1 MKIKTKLALLYT
13 SITVGILVIVFIFV
27 YLLTSKNIDNNYY
40 TLLLDKALI
49 TAQKHFEKDEL
60 NQHAYQKILDA
71 YQSLLPETDERVITA
86 NNRQHATK
94 ELESFLDNR
103 QIEELFNKNQVKFEI
118 DNQSGVGI
126 YYPDNEGNFII
137 IVTARNIQGDY
148 LKSGL
153 KKILITVLFI
163 SSILIFGLLW
173 WNAKMITKPLQ
184 EIVTRMQEI
193 TPKDLHLRLAERKG
207 NDELAQTINYFNRM
221 IERLEI
227 SFNSQKTFIA
237 NASHELK
244 NPLTAIMGECEV
256 MQLKQF
262 TPDEY
267 KASIR
272 RIESEIERL
281 NILVN
286 NLFRLAQTDLDISE
300 SGSERLNVV
309 EELQSVIQYFEYSKY
324 KGRISFVK
332 DETPFYIK
340 SNNHLLFVAL
350 QNIIDN
356 ACKYSDSTVT
366 VRAVKTRSGF
376 QITVSDK
383 GIGIPSDEKE
393 KIFDTFYRGRNTHNY
408 KGAGIGLSLAHKILT
423 LSEADIRISSSENIG
438 STISIIWNN
447 TF

>member
-40 TLLLDKALI
+40 TLLFDKALI

-60 NQHAYQKILDA
+60 NQHAYQKIIDA
-71 YQSLLPETDERVITA
+71 YQSLLPETSERVIIA
-86 NNRQHATK
+86 NDRQQATK
-94 ELESFLDNR
+94 ELETFLTDR
-103 QIEELFNKNQVKFEI
+103 QVKGLFQNYQVKFEL

-137 IVTARNIQGDY
+137 IVTARNLQGEY
-148 LKSGL
+148 LISSL
-153 KKILITVLFI
+153 KKILILILVI
-163 SSILIFGLLW
+163 SSVIIFGLLW
-173 WNAKMITKPLQ
+173 WNAKIITKPLQ
-184 EIVTRMQEI
+184 EMVNRMQEI
-193 TPKDLHLRLAERKG
+193 TSNALHLRLAKRKG
-207 NDELAQTINYFNRM
+207 NDELAQTINYFNQM

-256 MQLKQF
+256 MQLKDF

-267 KASIR
+267 KTSLS

-286 NLFRLAQTDLDISE
+286 NLFQLAQTDLDISE
-300 SGSERLNVV
+300 SESEQLNLAD
-309 EELQSVIQYFEYSKY
+309 ELQSVVQHFEYSKY

-332 DETPFYIK
+332 DNTPFYIK

-356 ACKYSDSTVT
+356 ACKYSEETVT
-366 VRAVKTRSGF
+366 VRAFKIKSGF

-393 KIFDTFYRGRNTHNY
+393 KIFDTFYRGRNTYGY

-423 LSEADIRISSSENIG
+423 LSGAVMEITSSENMG
-438 STISIIWNN
+438 TTILIIWKNS
-447 TF
+447 F

>member
-60 NQHAYQKILDA
+60 NQHAYQKILDS
-71 YQSLLPETDERVITA
+71 YQSLLPETSERVVIA
-86 NNRQHATK
+86 NNRQDATK
-94 ELESFLDNR
+94 ELESFLDDR
-103 QIEELFNKNQVKFEI
+103 QIEELFYKNQVKFEI
-118 DNQSGVGI
+118 DNLSGVGI

-148 LKSGL
+148 LKSTL
-153 KKILITVLFI
+153 KKTLITILFI

-193 TPKDLHLRLAERKG
+193 TPKNLHLRLAERKG
-207 NDELAQTINYFNRM
+207 NDELAQTIDYFNRM

-281 NILVN
+281 NTLVN

-332 DETPFYIK
+332 DETPLYIK

-366 VRAVKTRSGF
+366 VRAFKIKPGF

-423 LSEADIRISSSENIG
+423 LSGADIQISSSENIG